1 MHLLTAGADPSV
13 RDLSG
18 CTALY
23 YASRSGRQEL
33 VEELVQRGVTL
44 AMDPTH
50 LTFKLCMAAAQV
62 RGGGLAAASAYAGA
76 ALALPLLTNPTMIF
90 WDRWRQT
97 PDVRRM
103 PHVLCCG
110 AAAQNEDVSFL
121 RCMVKAGANLTA
133 PLMGF
138 GATPLHYAAA
148 ADNVA
153 AVQLLL
159 HEVPTAAEDR
169 WVWVHGP
176 GPDRH
181 SP

>member
-1 MHLLTAGADPSV
+1 
-13 RDLSG
+13 
-18 CTALY
+18 
-23 YASRSGRQEL
+23 
-33 VEELVQRGVTL
+33 
-44 AMDPTH
+44 
-50 LTFKLCMAAAQV
+50 MAATP
-62 RGGGLAAASAYAGA
+62 LCHKCLTSARVTHA
-76 ALALPLLTNPTMIF
+76 
-90 WDRWRQT
+90 
-97 PDVRRM
+97 
-103 PHVLCCG
+103 LCC
-110 AAAQNEDVSFL
+110 AAQNEDVSFL

-159 HEVPTAAEDR
+159 QEIPTAVEDR

-176 GPDRH
+176 GPGRH